1 MLYSRIATDRAL
13 NYKAIGKEEKFM
25 TMDFK
30 FDEYG
35 SLEHITFRGLNGC
48 ETVRDLKNALE
59 LLKIENPLRSFQDR
73 VRAGEFDNTPDDEYE
88 QITSTMKF
96 VSSLWRY
103 PDVPEGESTQSEM
116 NVLMLL
122 ANAVEA
128 ASKLNATI
136 SRQGLQ

>member
-1 MLYSRIATDRAL
+1 
-13 NYKAIGKEEKFM
+13 M

-30 FDEYG
+30 FDECG

-73 VRAGEFDNTPDDEYE
+73 VRAGKFDNTPDDEYE
-88 QITSTMKF
+88 QITDTMKF

-103 PDVPEGESTQSEM
+103 PDVPEGESAQSEM

-122 ANAVEA
+122 ANAAEA
-128 ASKLNATI
+128 ASKLNAAI